1 MLSWSWTDRLVGAVD
16 NALKTLTVKP
26 LGTGRPFP
34 GADLPEA
41 ALSDQTRQ
49 DVVGLMRVNHAGEI
63 AAQALYQ
70 GQALVAQRPALYEFL
85 TEAGRQEADHLRW
98 TQERL
103 SELGAK
109 PSLLAPLWYAG
120 AFCLGLG
127 AARLGDGASLG
138 FLAETERQVEAHLRS
153 HLDKL
158 PQEDQRSRAIVEQMM
173 HDETVHGQSARDHGG
188 KPLPEWAQTAMRQ
201 SAKVMTSTA
210 YYL

>member
-1 MLSWSWTDRLVGAVD
+1 MLSWSFSDRLLSAVD

-26 LGTGRPFP
+26 LGTGRPTP
-34 GADLPEA
+34 GADLPEPD
-41 ALSDQTRQ
+41 LDDQATQ
-49 DVVGLMRVNHAGEI
+49 AVIGLMRVNHAGEI

-70 GQALVAQRPALYEFL
+70 GQALVAQRPALYDFL

-103 SELGAK
+103 ASLGAK

-127 AARLGDGASLG
+127 AARLGDKVSLG
-138 FLAETERQVEAHLRS
+138 FLSETEKQVEAHLKS
-153 HLDKL
+153 HLQRLPSSDQKSMAIVAQMMADEAEHGQAARANGGEAL
-158 PQEDQRSRAIVEQMM
+158 PQ
-173 HDETVHGQSARDHGG
+173 
-188 KPLPEWAQTAMRQ
+188 WAQGAMRQ
-201 SAKVMTSTA
+201 SAKLMTSTA